1 MIVKMGDVINVDF
14 SESSAFHEEMN
25 DIIDDFI
32 SCLGKHYGDEAGY
45 LMAKSLTVC
54 LEEIVSKVT
63 KQLEL
68 MEAENEANVEF
79 TPDKD
84 LDIDISFN
92 PEIKL
97 P

>member
-1 MIVKMGDVINVDF
+1 MGDVINVDF

-68 MEAENEANVEF
+68 MEAENESNVEF

-92 PEIKL
+92 PEINL

>member
-1 MIVKMGDVINVDF
+1 MGDVINVDF

-25 DIIDDFI
+25 DSIDAFV

-68 MEAENEANVEF
+68 MEAENESNVEF

>member
-1 MIVKMGDVINVDF
+1 MGNVIEVDF

-32 SCLGKHYGDEAGY
+32 SCLGRHYGDEAGY

-63 KQLEL
+63 KQLEV
-68 MEAENEANVEF
+68 MEAENEPNVEF
-79 TPDKD
+79 TPDED
-84 LDIDISFN
+84 IDIDISFN
-92 PEIKL
+92 SEMKL
-97 P
+97 R

>member
-1 MIVKMGDVINVDF
+1 MGDVINVDF
-14 SESSAFHEEMN
+14 SENSAFHEEMN
-25 DIIDDFI
+25 DIIDDFV
-32 SCLGKHYGDEAGY
+32 SCLGRHYGDEAGH
-45 LMAKSLTVC
+45 LMAKSFTVC
-54 LEEIVSKVT
+54 LEEIASRVT

-68 MEAENEANVEF
+68 MEAENEPNVKF

>member
-68 MEAENEANVEF
+68 MEAENESNVEF

>member
-1 MIVKMGDVINVDF
+1 MGDVINVDF
-14 SESSAFHEEMN
+14 SKSSAFHEEMN

-68 MEAENEANVEF
+68 MEAENESNVEF

>member
-1 MIVKMGDVINVDF
+1 MGNVIEVDF
-14 SESSAFHEEMN
+14 SESSAFHEEMI

-68 MEAENEANVEF
+68 MEAENESNVEF

>member
-1 MIVKMGDVINVDF
+1 MGNVIEVDF
-14 SESSAFHEEMN
+14 SENSAFQEEMN
-25 DIIDDFI
+25 DIIDDFV
-32 SCLGKHYGDEAGY
+32 SCLGRHYGDEAGH
-45 LMAKSLTVC
+45 LMAKSFTIC
-54 LEEIVSKVT
+54 LEEIASRVT
-63 KQLEL
+63 NQLEL
-68 MEAENEANVEF
+68 MEAENEPSVKF

>member
-1 MIVKMGDVINVDF
+1 MGDVINVDF

-32 SCLGKHYGDEAGY
+32 SCLGRHYGDEAGY

-68 MEAENEANVEF
+68 MEAENESNVEF

-84 LDIDISFN
+84 LDIYISFT

>member
-1 MIVKMGDVINVDF
+1 MGDVINVDF

-68 MEAENEANVEF
+68 MEAENESNVEF

>member
-1 MIVKMGDVINVDF
+1 MGNVIEVDF

-68 MEAENEANVEF
+68 MEAENESNVEF

>member
-25 DIIDDFI
+25 DIIDDFF
-32 SCLGKHYGDEAGY
+32 SCLGKHFGDEAGY

-68 MEAENEANVEF
+68 MEAENESNVEF

>member
-1 MIVKMGDVINVDF
+1 MGNVIEVDF
-14 SESSAFHEEMN
+14 SESSAFQDEMN
-25 DIIDDFI
+25 DIIDDFV
-32 SCLGKHYGDEAGY
+32 SCLGRHYGDEAGY
-45 LMAKSLTVC
+45 LMARSFTAC
-54 LEEIVSKVT
+54 LEEIATRVT

-68 MEAENEANVEF
+68 MEAENEPSVKF

>member
-1 MIVKMGDVINVDF
+1 MG
-14 SESSAFHEEMN
+14 
-25 DIIDDFI
+25 
-32 SCLGKHYGDEAGY
+32 
-45 LMAKSLTVC
+45 KSLTVC

-68 MEAENEANVEF
+68 MEAENESNVEF

>member
-1 MIVKMGDVINVDF
+1 MGDVINVDF

-25 DIIDDFI
+25 DIIDDFV
-32 SCLGKHYGDEAGY
+32 SCLGRHYGDEAGY

-63 KQLEL
+63 KQLEV
-68 MEAENEANVEF
+68 MEAENEPSVKF

>member
-1 MIVKMGDVINVDF
+1 MGDVINVDF

-54 LEEIVSKVT
+54 VEEIVSKVT

-68 MEAENEANVEF
+68 MEAENESNVEF

>member
-1 MIVKMGDVINVDF
+1 MGDVINVDF
-14 SESSAFHEEMN
+14 SESIAFHEEIN
-25 DIIDDFI
+25 DIIDDFV
-32 SCLGKHYGDEAGY
+32 SCLGRHYGDEAGY

-68 MEAENEANVEF
+68 MEAENESNVEF

>member
-1 MIVKMGDVINVDF
+1 MGDVINVDF

-25 DIIDDFI
+25 DIIVDFI

-68 MEAENEANVEF
+68 MEAENESNVEF